1 MMKHFLAFLA
11 LILTLASCTPSA
23 STEGTEMT
31 LKYATLLTLDEGDS
45 CTIATVRNPWKKE
58 SELARY
64 VIVPSAQPLPHN
76 VPQGTLLHTP
86 LRRNVVT
93 SSVHLSLLADLKA
106 LDMVAGVTDRSYI
119 VSRSISDSLKDR
131 PAIADFGQSMQ
142 PDVERIRAARADA
155 VWVSPFENAGHG
167 AMDRLGVPL
176 IECADYM
183 EVSPLARA
191 EWMRFYGRLVGRAA
205 EADSLFEAVERDY
218 LSCKDEAEKAF
229 EDRHRPTVVS
239 DLRSGNTWYQP
250 SGASTMGIFIEDAG
264 GHNLW
269 AERKENGSL
278 PLSIESVMAQGQ
290 RADIWLVKYGMA
302 NDLTYAQMQRDFGP
316 YAQFSAW
323 KQHCI
328 YGCNTLKVP
337 FYEDVPFHPERLL
350 RNLASIFSG
359 KTGKGAT
366 YYSPLK
372 GGSINSDDGI
382 CMLLGVYFCK

>member
-1 MMKHFLAFLA
+1 MMKQLFVF
-11 LILTLASCTPSA
+11 LILLLTLEGCAPSV
-23 STEGTEMT
+23 SIEGTEMT
-31 LKYATLLTLDEGDS
+31 LKYATLLTLEQEDS
-45 CTIATVRNPWKKE
+45 CSIAAVRNPWKKG

-64 VIVPSAQPLPHN
+64 VLVPSDQPLPHDL
-76 VPQGTLLHTP
+76 PQGTLLRTP
-86 LRRNVVT
+86 LRRNVIT

-106 LDMVAGVTDRSYI
+106 MGTVAGVTDRSYI
-119 VSRSISDSLKDR
+119 VSRSISDSLKAR

-142 PDVERIRAARADA
+142 PDVEHMRAKRAGA

-167 AMDRLGVPL
+167 VMDRLGVPL

-191 EWMRFYGRLVGRAA
+191 EWMRFYGRLVDRAA

-218 LSCKDEAEKAF
+218 LACKDEAEKAF
-229 EDRHRPTVVS
+229 EGRHRPTVVS

-290 RADIWLVKYGMA
+290 QADVWLVKYGLGS
-302 NDLTYAQMQRDFGP
+302 DLTYAQMQRDFEP

-323 KQHCI
+323 KQHHI
-328 YGCNTLKVP
+328 YGCNTLSVP

-350 RNLASIFSG
+350 RNLSAIFSG
-359 KTGKGAT
+359 KPVQGTT

-372 GGSINSDDGI
+372 
-382 CMLLGVYFCK
+382 